1 MAPSQGR
8 RHDAQAEDAGMNGL
22 TAAVVGA
29 VLLGALSTAYD
40 FVWAT
45 WIPRHR
51 PVYGLV
57 HGMTLLSA
65 VGAVLGWK
73 AHRVLVGLLGGAI
86 AGLAAA
92 ASFYAMA
99 PLLHM
104 AAMFPA
110 WMLLWLM
117 FAALNNVLHA
127 QPPISMEML
136 VRGGAAAFV
145 SGAAFWMISG
155 IWLEHRPGGPNYLWN
170 FLCWTFAYFPGFAAL
185 LLSRAP
191 EASRGR
197 L

>member
-1 MAPSQGR
+1 
-8 RHDAQAEDAGMNGL
+8 MNGL
-22 TAAVVGA
+22 ATAAIGA
-29 VLLGALSTAYD
+29 VLLAALSTAYD
-40 FVWAT
+40 FAWTT

-51 PVYGLV
+51 AVYGLV

-65 VGAVLGWK
+65 AGAVLGWK
-73 AHRVLVGLLGGAI
+73 ARRLLVGLVGGAI
-86 AGLAAA
+86 AGLVAA

-117 FAALNNVLHA
+117 FGALNNVLRG
-127 QPPISMEML
+127 QPPVSMEML
-136 VRGGAAAFV
+136 VRGGAAAFA
-145 SGAAFWMISG
+145 SGAAFWAISG
-155 IWLEHRPGGPNYLWN
+155 IWLEHRPGGPNYAWN

-191 EASRGR
+191 TGSRGR
-197 L
+197 V